1 MSALAMILAKS
12 GYSISGSD
20 KKQSN
25 ILKKL
30 TSNQIKIFQLQE
42 EKNIDYIYE
51 IHNENIMVIL
61 SSAISKDNSEL
72 QKAIRYGLKI
82 KHRSD
87 ILASLINNQNSLV
100 VSGSHGK
107 TTTSTYIATL
117 LALANKNPSAII
129 GGIVPHFNSNYSFG
143 NGKYLVA
150 EADESDGTLIKFNPY
165 IGIMTNIELEHID
178 HYKNLKNLLLT
189 MKKFSFNCKY
199 LIANYDCT
207 NIRKNIKPYAWYST
221 KIINNIDFS
230 LIPKESNGYETLS
243 NYYEKGK
250 LVDQI
255 SIPIPGLHNLSNA
268 IGAIA
273 TCRLAGMTFNEL
285 KQGIRKL
292 KSPKRRFEFI
302 GLWNDRIIVDDYAHH
317 PSEIEAAISMAHLT
331 IKTKK
336 HSFPISPQRLVS
348 IFQPHRFSRT
358 EKFKQQFAKTLIN
371 SDLIFIIPIF
381 AAGEK
386 EITGVSHHS
395 IASEIKKLK
404 PSLEIYAPNNN
415 QELVTLIQ
423 EKTKPKDLILNMGA
437 GDINTIWTNLL
448 LRNFNP
454 GSSKKIMQLK

>member
-1 MSALAMILAKS
+1 MSALAMILSKS

-20 KKQSN
+20 EKQSN
-25 ILKKL
+25 ILKHL
-30 TSNQIKIFQLQE
+30 NANEIKIFQRQE
-42 EKNIDYIYE
+42 EKNIDNIYE
-51 IHNENIMVIL
+51 IHNENIIVIL
-61 SSAISKDNSEL
+61 SSAISKQNSEL
-72 QKAIRYGLKI
+72 QKAIHYGLKI

-117 LALANKNPSAII
+117 LSLANKNPSAII
-129 GGIVPHFNSNYSFG
+129 GGIVPHFNSNYNFG
-143 NGKYLVA
+143 DGKFLVA

-165 IGIMTNIELEHID
+165 IGIITNIELEHID
-178 HYKNLKNLLLT
+178 HYRNLKNLLVT
-189 MKKFSFNCKY
+189 MKKFSQNCRY

-207 NIRKNIKPYAWYST
+207 NIRKNINPYAWYST

-230 LIPKESNGYETLS
+230 LIPLESNGCETLA
-243 NYYEKGK
+243 NYYEKGE

-255 SIPIPGLHNLSNA
+255 KMPIPGLHNLSNA
-268 IGAIA
+268 IGSIA
-273 TCRLAGMTFNEL
+273 SCRIAGITFKEL
-285 KQGIRKL
+285 KEGIAKL
-292 KSPKRRFEFI
+292 KSPKRRFDFK

-317 PSEIEAAISMAHLT
+317 PSEIEAAISMAFLT

-336 HSFPISPQRLVS
+336 HSFPISPKRLVS

-358 EKFKQQFAKTLIN
+358 DKFKKQFAKTLIN
-371 SDLIFIIPIF
+371 SDLVFIIPIY

-386 EITGVSHHS
+386 EIKGVSHHS
-395 IASEIKKLK
+395 IESEIKKLK
-404 PSLEIYAPNNN
+404 PNLELYAPNSN
-415 QELVTLIQ
+415 QELVALIQ

-448 LRNFNP
+448 LQKCNTGPIKEITQIN
-454 GSSKKIMQLK
+454 